1 MPMSIAV
8 QSGSKDINKN
18 TPQERVND
26 QIKRIEDEI
35 KKTPNMNKKRVKRL
49 RGWIKWAKRG
59 FTRVVCPPLLEDIVI
74 ELAREQCAL
83 GDQHVPDINGPWRRS

>member
-1 MPMSIAV
+1 MIDKLNELV
-8 QSGSKDINKN
+8 ENK
-18 TPQERVND
+18 PRRGFPYFFG
-26 QIKRIEDEI
+26 RIRNQGLI
-35 KKTPNMNKKRVKRL
+35 WNKKRVKRL